1 MSYTYE
7 IIRESDKITDIKV
20 NGNPVKRGSMRGIRK
35 AQETHYWNWLNVLYS
50 EPEMRYIARNP
61 WSRVEVELNPLE
73 MAIYH
78 WLTMWYEHYSVGRLD
93 TPIQTYDDM
102 KYFLMEL
109 NSQAY
114 MDLID

>member
-7 IIRESDKITDIKV
+7 IIRENGKITDIKV

-35 AQETHYWNWLNVLYS
+35 AQKTNYWNWLNVLYKD
-50 EPEMRYIARNP
+50 PEMKYIARNP
-61 WSRVEVELNPLE
+61 WSGVEIELNPLE
-73 MAIYH
+73 MTIYN
-78 WLTMWYEHYSVGRLD
+78 WLTRWYEHYCNGRF
-93 TPIQTYDDM
+93 TAPIQAYDDM